1 MCLFQIKDH
10 EEQNQSKV
18 NDLWPT
24 QDNIASGDMSYSYDT
39 FSERF
44 SGENQLKPQ
53 DNMMQETCKEY
64 KCKYCIKSFS
74 QGGSLNRHIHTI
86 HDGHKDHKCKICG
99 KSFSDRGNLHT
110 HIQFMKAA
118 KIKNVNIV
126 LNHLLEHNL

>member
-53 DNMMQETCKEY
+53 DKYPACPIYTFY
-64 KCKYCIKSFS
+64 KYM
-74 QGGSLNRHIHTI
+74 N
-86 HDGHKDHKCKICG
+86 
-99 KSFSDRGNLHT
+99 
-110 HIQFMKAA
+110 
-118 KIKNVNIV
+118 
-126 LNHLLEHNL
+126 